1 MQVPI
6 EPPFT
11 PWVFPDPT
19 ESDDDLIAVGADLAP
34 ATLLSAYRQGL
45 FPMPLAEF
53 RAMSWWSPRQR
64 GVLPLASLRVTRSM
78 RQSAKRYQ
86 VTVDK
91 AYADVLDACGDP
103 SRPGGWIDHEIKA
116 AYTRLHDL
124 GWAHSLEVWSGSR
137 LVGGL
142 YGVAVGGLF
151 TGESMF
157 HHARDASKVALMGLV
172 DLLDDG
178 VHGRLL
184 DVQWATPHLESLGAV
199 EVPRKRYLRLLSQA
213 LELPLPSRW
222 R

>member
-1 MQVPI
+1 MPI

-11 PWVFPDPT
+11 PWVFPDPD
-19 ESDDDLIAVGADLAP
+19 ESDDDLVAVGADLAP

-53 RAMSWWSPRQR
+53 DAMSWWSPRQR

-78 RQSAKRYQ
+78 RQSARRYR
-86 VTVDK
+86 VTVDE

-103 SRPGGWIDHEIKA
+103 SRPGGWIDHQVKA

-124 GWAHSLEVWSGSR
+124 GWAHSVEVWSGDR

-151 TGESMF
+151 AGESMF
-157 HHARDASKVALMGLV
+157 HHARDASKVALIGLV
-172 DLLDDG
+172 GLLDDG
-178 VHGRLL
+178 IPGRLL

-199 EVPRKRYLRLLSQA
+199 QVPRQRYLRLLSKA
-213 LELPLPSRW
+213 LALPLPSPW
-222 R
+222 Q